1 MRGVDQSIDAL
12 RGEIIGEPRGAA
24 KAADTDW
31 HGMWDR
37 RGGAPGKRQR
47 HVEIAALG
55 KPFAEQPAFRGAA
68 ENEDAWH
75 AKT

>member
-1 MRGVDQSIDAL
+1 MCSVDQSIDAF
-12 RGEIIGEPRGAA
+12 RGEIIGKPPGAA

-31 HGMWDR
+31 HGMWNR

-47 HVEIAALG
+47 HVEIATLG
-55 KPFAEQPAFRGAA
+55 EPFAEQAPLCGAA
-68 ENEDAWH
+68 KNEDAWH

>member
-1 MRGVDQSIDAL
+1 MGGIDQSVDAF
-12 RGEIIGEPRGAA
+12 RGEIIGEPRSAA
-24 KAADTDW
+24 KTADADR
-31 HGMWDR
+31 HGMRHR
-37 RGGAPGKRQR
+37 RGGAPGQRQR

-75 AKT
+75 AKS